1 MQEAT
6 AELSGKSVSFKNEQL
21 FSRGINYDEL
31 PSWQKR
37 GVGLWK
43 EQYEKEG
50 YNPVKQQTEKAVR
63 MEIKVEYELPLGE
76 EYADLVQRLLLDE

>member
-1 MQEAT
+1 M

-21 FSRGINYDEL
+21 FSRGINQDEL

-63 MEIKVEYELPLGE
+63 TEIKVEYELPLGE

>member
-1 MQEAT
+1 M
-6 AELSGKSVSFKNEQL
+6 
-21 FSRGINYDEL
+21 D
-31 PSWQKR
+31 
-37 GVGLWK
+37 LWK

-63 MEIKVEYELPLGE
+63 TEIKVEYELPLGE